1 VPGYCGGQDIFSV
14 GTLKGV
20 GRVDEQTF
28 IDTYTKVAFAK
39 LYDRKIPITAAD
51 LLNDRVVPF
60 FDEHDTRLSR
70 VLTDRGTED
79 LLAER
84 HAIEIEHGAVEALA
98 DAVGFAGS
106 WFWSARGRYTPPL
119 CRARI
124 RILRQSR
131 AAWSTFCGTRR

>member
-1 VPGYCGGQDIFSV
+1 MRSYCGGQDIFSV

-20 GRVDEQTF
+20 GRVDEQNF

-39 LYDRKIPITAAD
+39 LYDRKTLITAAD

-84 HAIEIEHGAVEALA
+84 HPIEIEHGRWKR
-98 DAVGFAGS
+98 S
-106 WFWSARGRYTPPL
+106 QMPL
-119 CRARI
+119 VCG
-124 RILRQSR
+124 LLVLVH
-131 AAWSTFCGTRR
+131 AWSISSTAM